1 MLFCSLEQ
9 SVYEL
14 IVFSKE
20 FSELAFLL
28 TAAHTHTNNVQR
40 LNCRFACK
48 NVYFNINLTA
58 DLRQGQVA
66 LPSPNDNEL
75 IKEIISTV
83 SGENRPRPTR
93 IQDVVFYR
101 VHPLAGS
108 IPNRVCCYS
117 DSEPFYHR
125 HFYKEQQSSHS
136 YIVPGYTF
144 DRG

>member
-1 MLFCSLEQ
+1 MPTCLSEMLFCSLEQ

-75 IKEIISTV
+75 IKEIVSTV
-83 SGENRPRPTR
+83 SG
-93 IQDVVFYR
+93 
-101 VHPLAGS
+101 
-108 IPNRVCCYS
+108 
-117 DSEPFYHR
+117 
-125 HFYKEQQSSHS
+125 
-136 YIVPGYTF
+136 
-144 DRG
+144 